1 MRADVAKLLVEASA
15 IEMVSESG
23 TAIEVW
29 TISAEG
35 PLVRASA
42 PRLAVA
48 EGMALGCRLVVD
60 GMPHRVR
67 VVVEEASV
75 QSEKRAALHCW
86 SPRWWRTAAGGP
98 ASGSSSRPRRT

>member
-48 EGMALGCRLVVD
+48 EGR
-60 GMPHRVR
+60 
-67 VVVEEASV
+67 
-75 QSEKRAALHCW
+75 
-86 SPRWWRTAAGGP
+86 RWAAGWSWM
-98 ASGSSSRPRRT
+98 ACRTG